1 MNEALSILFVIISF
15 FLLIYLSFKG
25 FGQLFAPLLCA
36 ALVALVAKG
45 GFINAVFTLFPSGA
59 GNFMSRL
66 LMPYIAG
73 TIFGQVMSYS
83 RAGQSIGQF
92 VSKKLGRDNGPYVIL
107 IMTFIV
113 TMSGM
118 SLSAFAVA
126 AIAHSVLKESDLP
139 PYIGL
144 VCYCGMA
151 DITAFCIPGA
161 PIDKNVLPTTYL
173 GTDLYAGGLAGGI
186 GAAAGLAFVLF
197 YVRYLTKK
205 ARRENIGYSCGNY
218 AAPKDNDGE
227 CPPFALA
234 IAPLCIVVVLT
245 YVLQKV
251 VGWNATVSVF
261 ASQTLAT
268 AILFVTCRRYFDRS
282 LAEVTSEAAKKVGLA
297 VLVACCLCGYA
308 AVVSDTS
315 AFSSLQSMIGKMN
328 LNPYVMTVISV
339 SALAAIS
346 ADSNSS
352 VILFLETFASKLLA
366 MPGVD
371 PGIIHRLTLMSATA
385 FDSVPHSATI
395 LVTMEIFGIDF
406 KKGYK
411 YVFFSAIVPAL
422 IATVVGLLLAL
433 IVG

>member
-1 MNEALSILFVIISF
+1 
-15 FLLIYLSFKG
+15 
-25 FGQLFAPLLCA
+25 
-36 ALVALVAKG
+36 
-45 GFINAVFTLFPSGA
+45 
-59 GNFMSRL
+59 MSRL

-83 RAGQSIGQF
+83 RAGQSIGRF
-92 VSKKLGRDNGPYVIL
+92 VSQKLGRDNGPLCDSHYDL
-107 IMTFIV
+107 YRHHERHEPECLRG
-113 TMSGM
+113 SGHCP
-118 SLSAFAVA
+118 LCPEGIGSA
-126 AIAHSVLKESDLP
+126 S
-139 PYIGL
+139 YIGL

-161 PIDKNVLPTTYL
+161 PIDKNVVPTTYL
-173 GTDLYAGGLAGGI
+173 GTDLYAGGLAGAV

-205 ARRENIGYSCGNY
+205 ARRENVGYSSGSY
-218 AAPKDNDGE
+218 AAARDNDGE
-227 CPPFALA
+227 CPPFPLA

-245 YVLQKV
+245 FILQKV
-251 VGWNATVSVF
+251 VRLNATVSVF
-261 ASQTLAT
+261 ASQALAT
-268 AILFVTCRRYFDRS
+268 AILYITCHKYFDRPLS
-282 LAEVTSEAAKKVGLA
+282 EVTTEAAKKVGLA

-315 AFSSLQSMIGKMN
+315 AFSSLQALIAKLN
-328 LNPYVMTVISV
+328 LNPYVMTVVSV

-352 VILFLETFASKLLA
+352 VILFLESFADKLLA
-366 MPGVD
+366 IPGVN
-371 PGIIHRLTLMSATA
+371 PGLVHRLTLMSATA

-406 KKGYK
+406 KSGYK

-422 IATVVGLLLAL
+422 IATLVGLACAL
-433 IVG
+433 TFG

>member
-1 MNEALSILFVIISF
+1 MNESMSILFVIISF
-15 FLLIYLSFKG
+15 FLLIWLSFKG

-45 GFINAVFTLFPSGA
+45 GFVNGVFNLFPSGA

-83 RAGQSIGQF
+83 RAGQSIGRF
-92 VSKKLGRDNGPYVIL
+92 VSQKLGRDNGPYVIL

-161 PIDKNVLPTTYL
+161 PIDKNVVPTTYL
-173 GTDLYAGGLAGGI
+173 GTDLYAGGLAGAV

-205 ARRENIGYSCGNY
+205 ARRENVGYSSGSY
-218 AAPKDNDGE
+218 AAARDNDGE
-227 CPPFALA
+227 CPPFPLA

-245 YVLQKV
+245 FILQKV
-251 VGWNATVSVF
+251 VRLNATVSVF
-261 ASQTLAT
+261 ASQALAT
-268 AILFVTCRRYFDRS
+268 AILYITCHKYFDRPLS
-282 LAEVTSEAAKKVGLA
+282 EVTTEAAKKVGLA

-315 AFSSLQSMIGKMN
+315 AFSSLQAFIAKLN
-328 LNPYVMTVISV
+328 LNPYVMTVVSV

-352 VILFLETFASKLLA
+352 VILFLESFADKLLA
-366 MPGVD
+366 IPGVN
-371 PGIIHRLTLMSATA
+371 PGLVHRLTLMSATA

-406 KKGYK
+406 KSGYK

-422 IATVVGLLLAL
+422 IATLVGLACAL
-433 IVG
+433 TFG

>member
-1 MNEALSILFVIISF
+1 MNESLSVLLVIVSF

-45 GFINAVFTLFPSGA
+45 GVVNAVFTLFPAGA

-83 RAGQSIGQF
+83 RAGQSIGRF
-92 VSKKLGRDNGPYVIL
+92 VSRKLGRDNGPYVIL

-118 SLSAFAVA
+118 SLGAFAVA
-126 AIAHSVLKESDLP
+126 AIAHSVLKESNLP
-139 PYIGL
+139 PHIGL

-173 GTDLYAGGLAGGI
+173 GTDLYAGGLAGAI

-205 ARRENIGYSCGNY
+205 ARRENVGYSCGNY

-234 IAPLCIVVVLT
+234 ITPLCVVIILT
-245 YVLQKV
+245 FVLQKV
-251 VGWNATVSVF
+251 VKLNATVSVF
-261 ASQTLAT
+261 VSQVLAT
-268 AILFVTCRRYFDRS
+268 GMLYLTCRRYFDRPFS
-282 LAEVTSEAAKKVGLA
+282 EVTSEAAKKVGLA

-315 AFSSLQSMIGKMN
+315 AFSSLQGFIANMN
-328 LNPYVMTVISV
+328 LNPYVMTVVSV

-352 VILFLETFASKLLA
+352 VVLFLEGFADKLLA
-366 MPGVD
+366 I
-371 PGIIHRLTLMSATA
+371 PGINSGLIHRLTLMSATA

-395 LVTMEIFGIDF
+395 LVTMEIFGVDF
-406 KKGYK
+406 KSGYK

-422 IATVVGLLLAL
+422 IATLVGLACAL
-433 IVG
+433 MFG